1 MANRPAA
8 RGDLALDDVLK
19 AVRQKCL
26 DCCCGSRKAV
36 EECRIASC
44 TLLPYRCLSAMQT
57 VKQEPK
63 QAEIITLFDGLP
75 KSAKV

>member
-36 EECRIASC
+36 EECRITNC
-44 TLLPYRCLSAMQT
+44 PLHPFRCLSAMQT

-63 QAEIITLFDGLP
+63 QAEIITLFDDLP